1 MLAYREWR
9 NLNDEVIGSICRCCI
24 GRYFFFYDINVEYA
38 VLLHSRMFIPAFSPK
53 IVSLGMRVLS
63 QPHDLIASLV

>member
-24 GRYFFFYDINVEYA
+24 GRYFF
-38 VLLHSRMFIPAFSPK
+38 
-53 IVSLGMRVLS
+53 
-63 QPHDLIASLV
+63 LVTEVIFED